1 MENFNFEEYVKMVK
15 THQENDD
22 PTGWFDSIY
31 KGANGDYTK
40 VFWAD
45 LEPSP
50 YLVDWLKENLV
61 TKYRKS
67 ACVIG
72 CGVGDDAEAL
82 SEFGFDVTAFDISP
96 SAIELC
102 INRYPN
108 TKVNY
113 VVADLFDYPK
123 EWFEKFDVVYEC
135 NTIQVLPG
143 EYRIKA
149 RVAMSSLVAKDGY
162 ILVSCRSRNEGEKE
176 DAIPLPLTKRE
187 IDEFINSD
195 KLKEQ
200 SFLAYDDNQVPSVP
214 HFFAIY
220 QKR

>member
-1 MENFNFEEYVKMVK
+1 MQTFDFIAYKKMVK
-15 THQENDD
+15 TYQEKND

-31 KGANGDYTK
+31 KNAQGDFTK

-50 YLVDWLKENLV
+50 YLVNWLKENPI
-61 TKYRKS
+61 KKINKS

-72 CGVGDDAEAL
+72 CGVGDDAQAL

-102 INRYPN
+102 INRYLN

-113 VVADLFDYPK
+113 VVADLFVYPK

-135 NTIQVLPG
+135 NTIQVLPDG
-143 EYRIKA
+143 YRKKA
-149 RVAMSSLVAKDGY
+149 RVAMSSLIAKDGY

-176 DAIPLPLTKRE
+176 DEIPFPLSKSE
-187 IDEFINSD
+187 MDEFITID
-195 KLKEQ
+195 KLKEI
-200 SFLAYDDNQVPSVP
+200 SFLAYDDEQTPSVP
-214 HFFAIY
+214 HFFAVY
-220 QKR
+220 QK

>member
-1 MENFNFEEYVKMVK
+1 MQNVDFIAYKKMVK
-15 THQENDD
+15 TYQEKND

-31 KGANGDYTK
+31 KNAQGDFTK

-50 YLVDWLKENLV
+50 YLVNWLKENPI
-61 TKYRKS
+61 KKINKS

-72 CGVGDDAEAL
+72 CGVGDDAQAL

-102 INRYPN
+102 INRYLN

-135 NTIQVLPG
+135 NTIQVLPDG
-143 EYRIKA
+143 YRKKA
-149 RVAMSSLVAKDGY
+149 RVAMSSLIAKDGY

-176 DAIPLPLTKRE
+176 DEIPFPLSKSE
-187 IDEFINSD
+187 MDEFITID
-195 KLKEQ
+195 KLKEI
-200 SFLAYDDNQVPSVP
+200 SFLAYDDEQTPSVP
-214 HFFAIY
+214 HFFAVY
-220 QKR
+220 QK